1 MEDTVPL
8 GKFTTYLGY
17 LVKSSEG
24 HKLNGRPL
32 SKKTLEIAS
41 PITMDILGKYEATLT
56 ICSYFT
62 RLNYEWRAKDVLK
75 MYSILDYSPIVFN
88 KAIYDTMN
96 AWHWVCPA
104 DPGLPMW
111 D

>member
-32 SKKTLEIAS
+32 SKKTLEEIMLFS
-41 PITMDILGKYEATLT
+41 PRIETVAVKDMKLRTFITQDTKRDDLVGHVYDITYGSVKRGKDTLVVIDDSIVRGT
-56 ICSYFT
+56 T
-62 RLNYEWRAKDVLK
+62 LK
-75 MYSILDYSPIVFN
+75 QSILKIN
-88 KAIYDTMN
+88 R
-96 AWHWVCPA
+96 
-104 DPGLPMW
+104 L
-111 D
+111 